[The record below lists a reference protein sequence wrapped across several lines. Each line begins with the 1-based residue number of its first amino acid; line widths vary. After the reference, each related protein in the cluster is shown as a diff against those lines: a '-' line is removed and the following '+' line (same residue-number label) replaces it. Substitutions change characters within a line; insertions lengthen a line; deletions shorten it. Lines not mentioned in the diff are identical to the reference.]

1 MALLIVEDN
10 TISSRM
16 LEVMLSSNGF
26 DVLVAKTGR
35 QALEKLAAH
44 DDIQMV
50 LTDIMMPEMDGWQL
64 MDELR
69 GDPKWR
75 DIPLLVVSS
84 LNDADTVRRVVQMG
98 CRNYLVKPLKED
110 ILIPKVRALLAESH
124 AQAKD
129 GVLRA
134 KFDVLQ
140 QNGLDVDQYDRL
152 FDAFFAQATGVAAS
166 LRSSAPSG
174 TDDDLG
180 RGVIALRDGAAILA
194 TPRLSSMIDGF
205 RRSGSCDFAA
215 LRSLLQE
222 VVAAMESA
230 IEKRNRV
237 KMKLERGEAL
247 ST

>member
-10 TISSRM
+10 TISARM

-26 DVLVAKTGR
+26 EVVVAKTGR
-35 QALEKLAAH
+35 QALEKLATR
-44 DDIQMV
+44 DDIQMI
-50 LTDIMMPEMDGWQL
+50 LSDIMMPEMDGWQL

-69 GDPKWR
+69 GDPKLK
-75 DIPLLVVSS
+75 DIPLLIVSS

-124 AQAKD
+124 AQVKE

-134 KFDVLQ
+134 KFDVLR
-140 QNGLDVDQYDRL
+140 QNGLDVDQFDRL
-152 FDAFFAQATGVAAS
+152 FDAFFVQARGVAAS
-166 LRSSAPSG
+166 LQGATPSG
-174 TDDDLG
+174 ADDDLG
-180 RGVIALRDGAAILA
+180 RAVVALRDGAAILA
-194 TPRLSSMIDGF
+194 TARLSSMIDGF

-237 KMKLERGEAL
+237 KMKIERGEAL
-247 ST
+247 PT